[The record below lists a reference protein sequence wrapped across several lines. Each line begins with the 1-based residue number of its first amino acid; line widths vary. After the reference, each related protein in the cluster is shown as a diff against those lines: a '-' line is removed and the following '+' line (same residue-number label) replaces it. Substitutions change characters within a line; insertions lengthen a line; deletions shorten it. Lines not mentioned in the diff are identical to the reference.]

1 MTRAEIDQALG
12 QIFADL
18 FDASPEDFSHE
29 TSPDTLLEWDSMA
42 HVQLMAAL
50 EERFKLVLSPEDQV
64 EMLNFELVGDVL
76 AEHLSA

>member
-12 QIFADL
+12 EIFADL
-18 FDASPEDFSHE
+18 FDASPEEFNYE

-50 EERFKLVLSPEDQV
+50 EERFKLVISPEDQV
-64 EMLNFELVGDVL
+64 EMLNFELVGEVL
-76 AEHLSA
+76 AEHLAA

>member
-12 QIFADL
+12 EIFADL
-18 FDASPEDFSHE
+18 FDASPEEFSYE

-50 EERFKLVLSPEDQV
+50 EERFKLVISPEDQV

-76 AEHLSA
+76 TESLAA

>member
-1 MTRAEIDQALG
+1 MTRAEIDLALS

-18 FDASPEDFSHE
+18 FDASPDEFSYE

-42 HVQLMAAL
+42 HIQLMAAL

-64 EMLNFELVGDVL
+64 EMFNFELVGDVL
-76 AEHLSA
+76 AEHVAA